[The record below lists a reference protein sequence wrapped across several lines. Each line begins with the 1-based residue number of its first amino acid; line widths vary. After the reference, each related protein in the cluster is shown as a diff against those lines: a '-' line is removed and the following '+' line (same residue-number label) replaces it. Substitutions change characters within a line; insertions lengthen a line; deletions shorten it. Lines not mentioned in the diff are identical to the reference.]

1 MAISEETA
9 GHRATLRVL
18 AILDALAANQRGLTM
33 AEICRELGAPKSS
46 LFPILHTMADT
57 EYIAYDEDT
66 MRYSIGL
73 RTYLLS
79 KAFDRGAMGLP
90 LIEGEMRRVVGTC
103 NETCQAGTLDHGRV
117 LYIARVDS
125 PQRIRLSSEIG
136 KTLPAHCT
144 AIGKAILSQLSDAEA
159 IDSLVL
165 PLERPTEHAVK
176 TPEELLSQLA
186 ETRATGFAHDRQE
199 VLEGVECLAVPI
211 RRSNGHCFGMSVSV
225 PAYRLDAAK
234 KDLIK
239 QALSDAKDRLEA
251 ALI

>member
-18 AILDALAANQRGLTM
+18 AILDALAANQKGLTM

-144 AIGKAILSQLSDAEA
+144 A
-159 IDSLVL
+159 SL
-165 PLERPTEHAVK
+165 PRRGRRGSRTTARRCSRESNASPCPSTG
-176 TPEELLSQLA
+176 
-186 ETRATGFAHDRQE
+186 ATG
-199 VLEGVECLAVPI
+199 I
-211 RRSNGHCFGMSVSV
+211 VS
-225 PAYRLDAAK
+225 A
-234 KDLIK
+234 
-239 QALSDAKDRLEA
+239 
-251 ALI
+251 

>member
-18 AILDALAANQRGLTM
+18 AILDALAANQKGLTM

-57 EYIAYDEDT
+57 EYIAYDEET

-165 PLERPTEHAVK
+165 PLERPTEHARGAARPACRDAGDGV
-176 TPEELLSQLA
+176 
-186 ETRATGFAHDRQE
+186 RARPPGGARGSRMPRRAHPQE
-199 VLEGVECLAVPI
+199 QRALFRRERLGARIPP
-211 RRSNGHCFGMSVSV
+211 RRSKERPH
-225 PAYRLDAAK
+225 
-234 KDLIK
+234 
-239 QALSDAKDRLEA
+239 
-251 ALI
+251 

>member
-18 AILDALAANQRGLTM
+18 AILDALAANQKGLTM

-165 PLERPTEHAVK
+165 PLE
-176 TPEELLSQLA
+176 
-186 ETRATGFAHDRQE
+186 
-199 VLEGVECLAVPI
+199 GVECLAVPI
-211 RRSNGHCFGMSVSV
+211 HRSNGHCFGVSVSV

-239 QALSDAKDRLEA
+239 QALADAKDRLEA